1 MLYLLYFYALDNIEL
16 ILVHIVQYYL
26 VVWLEFFYI
35 FLLMLEVERL
45 RADRLLSIEIDDIRL
60 ATKSLRFF
68 DIFFFIY
75 FSFLRESAIS
85 YVYTIGIYD
94 SSPTI

>member
-1 MLYLLYFYALDNIEL
+1 
-16 ILVHIVQYYL
+16 
-26 VVWLEFFYI
+26 
-35 FLLMLEVERL
+35 
-45 RADRLLSIEIDDIRL
+45 L

>member
-1 MLYLLYFYALDNIEL
+1 MLKYNYYTYQKWESISIIAN
-16 ILVHIVQYYL
+16 QYC
-26 VVWLEFFYI
+26 I
-35 FLLMLEVERL
+35 
-45 RADRLLSIEIDDIRL
+45 IITIRL